1 MNHRCPI
8 GITSNRLSGP
18 YRTLAERRLS
28 RHSPIREWLRR
39 QENGTEGATADVL
52 LDLLEGPFATRRM
65 DRTVGFRL
73 LGELELTDY
82 ERKRATR
89 VLATALTPSNSPF
102 AMLRGIAASAAV
114 AAVNAFFAV
123 LCVYL
128 TSLLANREAISYQSP
143 IAGMYPAVGAAFLV
157 FLAVLA
163 PREREAKTVVLQA
176 ALESAVIIGGPECLV
191 PIYRQAR
198 RRMSALRLK
207 ADVALN
213 ELLPTIGD
221 EWCGRLPRGATQVL
235 TTLSWSAAP
244 ATALAALCAL
254 ERAGDGSAAASVLRL
269 SQRARH
275 EQVKLQ
281 ASHVTE
287 ILRKRRIMERDPET
301 LLRAGGAYAAA
312 HDIACSLLKPAALTP
327 MNDELLRT
335 LSGADIRTGTEG

>member
-8 GITSNRLSGP
+8 STTSNRLSGP
-18 YRTLAERRLS
+18 YRTLSERRLS

-82 ERKRATR
+82 ERERATR

-102 AMLRGIAASAAV
+102 AMLGGIAASAVV
-114 AAVNAFFAV
+114 AAINAVCAV

-128 TSLLANREAISYQSP
+128 TSLLANREAMSYQSP

-163 PREREAKTVVLQA
+163 PREREAKTIVLQA

-198 RRMSALRLK
+198 RRMSALRIK

-213 ELLPTIGD
+213 ELLPTIGV
-221 EWCGRLPRGATQVL
+221 EWCGRLPRGATHVL
-235 TTLSWSAAP
+235 TTLSCSVVP
-244 ATALAALCAL
+244 ATALAALGAL
-254 ERAGDGSAAASVLRL
+254 ERAGDGTAATAVLRL
-269 SQRARH
+269 SQRARN
-275 EQVKLQ
+275 EQVRQ
-281 ASHVTE
+281 RASHVTE
-287 ILRKRRIMERDPET
+287 VLRKRRLQEREPET

-312 HDIACSLLKPAALTP
+312 QDIACSLLKPAALSP
-327 MNDELLRT
+327 VNDELLRT
-335 LSGADIRTGTEG
+335 MSGADIIIGTDG